1 MYIPENKRFPHM
13 YLNPFIYMWGRYP
26 TSVFPEQRTYRCQ
39 IATAL
44 AAAKPRV
51 ITSMFRPQQ
60 SHGVI
65 AAGRGG
71 TLKLIASGYFLL
83 IDDSSHR
90 R

>member
-1 MYIPENKRFPHM
+1 MYRPENKRFPHM
-13 YLNPFIYMWGRYP
+13 SLIKFIYMWGRYP

-51 ITSMFRPQQ
+51 ITSMARPQQ
-60 SHGVI
+60 THGVI

-71 TLKLIASGYFLL
+71 TLKLITSGNDLP
-83 IDDSSHR
+83 DA
-90 R
+90 